1 MPTPDRGEDPAWRNA
16 TGGDRKAASA
26 TGSRKPWSSCWARS
40 SSGLLGWA
48 IDNKFGTSP
57 VFTVLFAVFGIVAA
71 TVTLYFR
78 YKLAVAQEDEGKP
91 WNRRRQ

>member
-1 MPTPDRGEDPAWRNA
+1 MAQRNRRRPQ
-16 TGGDRKAASA
+16 GGFGDGFTQAVELVL
-26 TGSRKPWSSCWARS
+26 GPVLF
-40 SSGLLGWA
+40 GLLGWA
-48 IDNKFGTSP
+48 IDNKLGTSP
-57 VFTVLFAVFGIVAA
+57 VFTVLLATFGIVAA